1 MKHLTV
7 RDNTDGRR
15 QSFWARNRRSDD
27 YELMCKDGRRTN
39 IDDWENCHLGQIP
52 ASAMVTASKFRHFN
66 SLIRSTQHFHYFIK
80 RKKIKMFGLEILDFL
95 LSS

>member
-1 MKHLTV
+1 MNFTEGGDIAFVRHLTV

-15 QSFWARNRRSDD
+15 QSYWARNRRSDD

-52 ASAMVTASKFRHFN
+52 ANAIVTASK
-66 SLIRSTQHFHYFIK
+66 
-80 RKKIKMFGLEILDFL
+80 
-95 LSS
+95 LSSDSAVC